1 VCELVDTCGVYS
13 HVEVI
18 YMCYLLSHVACY
30 IVIYI
35 YIYVCV
41 CVVVNVEKNKTKCG
55 LFAERG
61 RRQSGHCRGL
71 LAITLGNSGK
81 IFPARVFPV
90 LPSIVAMGSRQR
102 IFFKK

>member
-1 VCELVDTCGVYS
+1 
-13 HVEVI
+13 
-18 YMCYLLSHVACY
+18 
-30 IVIYI
+30 
-35 YIYVCV
+35 
-41 CVVVNVEKNKTKCG
+41 VVVNVEKNKTKCG

-102 IFFKK
+102 IFFKKIKTPLFADGLCQGRSAQVVVGTTVDRSQYLIILKCGSFR